1 MDPEALETKG
11 LRPSDVRQ
19 AYVTRYALRLGER
32 ATLVPTRE
40 GRVYGTVMTLKH
52 QDVDRLYSEPSVAA
66 YRPEPVLAQ
75 LMDGTAEPALC
86 FNLPMQQGSSSHPEY
101 AIALQAVARAR
112 RLRGSAR
119 TGSVT
124 GSGLAP
130 PGDGSSARKKR
141 AAGVRRPKSWEERAE
156 KQSAS

>member
-1 MDPEALETKG
+1 MASVP
-11 LRPSDVRQ
+11 
-19 AYVTRYALRLGER
+19 RYALKLGER

-86 FNLPMQQGSSSHPEY
+86 FNLPMQQGSSSHAEY
-101 AIALQAVARAR
+101 AIALQAMARKMGLPDDYVAA
-112 RLRGSAR
+112 
-119 TGSVT
+119 
-124 GSGLAP
+124 LAP
-130 PGDGSSARKKR
+130 EA
-141 AAGVRRPKSWEERAE
+141 
-156 KQSAS
+156 